1 MATAGGTIP
10 ADAPHSSWARREI
23 AQPSLVERAD
33 RGTRQVHA
41 PEPHARWL
49 RHQAPPSARRRLNAA
64 AMAILAPINKLEP
77 PAGAKINSSSHP
89 ADTGSERPLFK
100 KEVTQI
106 IPDWILKQEDP
117 TDNQ

>member
-1 MATAGGTIP
+1 MATLT
-10 ADAPHSSWARREI
+10 
-23 AQPSLVERAD
+23 
-33 RGTRQVHA
+33 
-41 PEPHARWL
+41 
-49 RHQAPPSARRRLNAA
+49 
-64 AMAILAPINKLEP
+64 PINKLEP